1 MKTFFM
7 YTFFIIACVACGYA
21 FFLSLKYNKQYTQL
35 RVLSRR
41 NSELLSKLKTFNT
54 PLENLIISYLPVYSY
69 HGEIK
74 NSTLLY
80 IAPLLNSAIVR
91 NVSQRTKVQIIDCC
105 EVYNIIWYEVKV
117 IIQSQNKNI
126 KGFVMKSDVKELEI
140 VETGLYTYK
149 NIE

>member
-1 MKTFFM
+1 M

-41 NSELLSKLKTFNT
+41 NSELLSKLKTFNA

-91 NVSQRTKVQIIDCC
+91 NLSRGVKVQIIDCC
-105 EVYNIIWYEVKV
+105 EVYNIVWYEVKV

-140 VETGLYTYK
+140 VESGLYTYK

>member
-1 MKTFFM
+1 M

-91 NVSQRTKVQIIDCC
+91 NLSRGVKAQIIDCC
-105 EVYNIIWYEVKV
+105 EVYNIVWYEVKV

-140 VETGLYTYK
+140 VESGLYTYK

>member
-1 MKTFFM
+1 
-7 YTFFIIACVACGYA
+7 
-21 FFLSLKYNKQYTQL
+21 
-35 RVLSRR
+35 
-41 NSELLSKLKTFNT
+41 LLSKLKTFNT

-91 NVSQRTKVQIIDCC
+91 NLSRGVKVQIIDCC

-140 VETGLYTYK
+140 VESGLYTYK